1 MTFPSKEALA
11 ALHAYR
17 SEFMRVNCFAPR
29 FITTRMLEK
38 LGIDIVP
45 LAESN
50 SLPFKAEGVAPHTF
64 RILGMDIV
72 DSIPGFTFAGYPYSL
87 VEKVFEDSQAR

>member
-1 MTFPSKEALA
+1 
-11 ALHAYR
+11 
-17 SEFMRVNCFAPR
+17 MRVNCLAPR
-29 FITTRMLEK
+29 FITFGMLER
-38 LGIDIVP
+38 LGIDITEIAINN
-45 LAESN
+45 LTAN
-50 SLPFKAEGVAPHTF
+50 GNML

>member
-1 MTFPSKEALA
+1 MTFPSKEALT

-17 SEFMRVNCFAPR
+17 SEFMRVNRFAPR
-29 FITTRMLEK
+29 FITVGMLER
-38 LGIDIVP
+38 LGIDTTSIT
-45 LAESN
+45 ESDYISGEVLTIRVLN
-50 SLPFKAEGVAPHTF
+50 
-64 RILGMDIV
+64 MDIV

>member
-1 MTFPSKEALA
+1 MTFPSKEALT

-17 SEFMRVNCFAPR
+17 REFMRVNRFAPR
-29 FITTRMLEK
+29 FITIGMLER
-38 LGIDIVP
+38 LGIDTTSIT
-45 LAESN
+45 ESDYI
-50 SLPFKAEGVAPHTF
+50 SGEGLTIRV
-64 RILGMDIV
+64 LNMDIV

>member
-17 SEFMRVNCFAPR
+17 SEFMRVNRFAPR
-29 FITTRMLEK
+29 FITVGMLER
-38 LGIDIVP
+38 LGIDTTSIT
-45 LAESN
+45 ESDYI
-50 SLPFKAEGVAPHTF
+50 SSEGLTIRV
-64 RILGMDIV
+64 LNMDIV

>member
-17 SEFMRVNCFAPR
+17 SEFMRVNRFAPR
-29 FITTRMLEK
+29 FITIGMLER
-38 LGIDIVP
+38 LGIDTTSIT
-45 LAESN
+45 ETDYISG
-50 SLPFKAEGVAPHTF
+50 EGLTIRV
-64 RILGMDIV
+64 LNMDIV